1 MPGSSIGMNTAARLL
16 SHKDIQSIDAAK
28 LYYSGMSQQEVADTL
43 HLSRPTI
50 SKLLTHAQEKGFVR
64 ITVHDPRTAD
74 LDLAQQLIEKFGL
87 SDVRVV
93 FPGTA
98 ERAVVNEELARA
110 AADLLSSLVAEGDTI
125 GVAWS
130 RTIEAVSRALVKT
143 PRRNV
148 KVVQIRGGVGAAATG
163 FSEIS
168 TINRFAEAFDA
179 QPYMLALPTVFE
191 TVQVKTAVEKE
202 RQVVEVLELART
214 ARFAVFTVGEVSPDA
229 YMMQVSGM
237 RPEEREMLLER
248 SCGDICSRFVDEQG
262 RICLP
267 DLNSRTVS
275 ISLPHLRKVPQKLL
289 VVGGIEK
296 AGIARVALQYGYVSH
311 LVVDAAT
318 GAAILNK

>member
-1 MPGSSIGMNTAARLL
+1 MPGKALGMNTSATLL

-50 SKLLTHAQEKGFVR
+50 SKLLSHAQEKGFVR
-64 ITVHDPRTAD
+64 ITVHDPRTEDQA
-74 LDLAQQLIEKFGL
+74 LQERLIQRFGL

-98 ERAVVNEELARA
+98 DRQKVNESLGRA
-110 AADLLSSLVAEGDTI
+110 AADLLTSLVAEGDTI

-130 RTIEAVSRALVKT
+130 RTVEAMSRALVKT

-148 KVVQIRGGVGAAATG
+148 KVVQIRGGVGAAETG

-168 TINRFAEAFDA
+168 TINRFAEAFEGE
-179 QPYMLALPTVFE
+179 PHMLALPTVFE

-202 RQVVEVLELART
+202 RQVVEVLEMGRT
-214 ARFAVFTVGEVSPDA
+214 ARFAVFTVGEVSSDA
-229 YMMQVSGM
+229 YMMQLSAL
-237 RPEEREMLLER
+237 RPEERELLLQR
-248 SCGDICSRFVDEQG
+248 SCGDICSRFVDGKG

-275 ISLPHLRKVPQKLL
+275 ISLPHLRRVPQKLL
-289 VVGGIEK
+289 VVGGEEK
-296 AGIARVALQYGYVSH
+296 AEIAKVALSYGYVSH
-311 LVVDAAT
+311 LVIDAAT
-318 GAAILNK
+318 AMAILD